1 MGLFLG
7 TISNF
12 NLNKGRITLAINEPI
27 EIGDT
32 ISIESEQG
40 TYTVSEIVPMG
51 TGFSG
56 TKFLNQ
62 NRKKWKTLFKSIS
75 YYW

>member
-12 NLNKGRITLAINEPI
+12 NPNKGRITLEINEPL

-40 TYTVSEIVPMG
+40 TYMVSEINSQGRDPWG
-51 TGFSG
+51 
-56 TKFLNQ
+56 
-62 NRKKWKTLFKSIS
+62 RRI
-75 YYW
+75 

>member
-12 NLNKGRITLAINEPI
+12 NPNKGRITLAINEPI

-40 TYTVSEIVPMG
+40 TYTVSEIDSWGRTG
-51 TGFSG
+51 T
-56 TKFLNQ
+56 Q
-62 NRKKWKTLFKSIS
+62 NLWQTAD
-75 YYW
+75 